1 MIFWG
6 WGRRS
11 ITKQLDASN
20 AVIRTYR
27 YAHIFFLFTL
37 TWGGAYS
44 LATLTEAGWAQ
55 RPIAKEDAKQLLGG
69 QDLQP
74 NLWKRFSLPLA
85 AVVVLVIA
93 VSASVARSSTN
104 LSGHTGSQEAWS
116 NYFSA
121 TNSTIAQLNALGK
134 QPLSAGVVASTVGL
148 LTTLESSPDNTLNA
162 DIANAINVCQT
173 NQSACNSAI
182 DSAGRA
188 YNSAL
193 EEAAREGLIHITTS
207 ATQ

>member
-11 ITKQLDASN
+11 ITKQLDQSN

-27 YAHIFFLFTL
+27 YAHIFFFFTL

-55 RPIAKEDAKQLLGG
+55 RPISKEDAKQLLGG
-69 QDLQP
+69 KDLQP
-74 NLWKRFSLPLA
+74 NLWKRFSLVLGA
-85 AVVVLVIA
+85 AVVAVIA
-93 VSASVARSSTN
+93 ISASVAHSSTN
-104 LSGHTGSQEAWS
+104 LAGHTGSQSAWAS
-116 NYFSA
+116 YFGD
-121 TNSTIAQLNALGK
+121 TNATIAQLNDLGK
-134 QPLSAGVVASTVGL
+134 KPLSASVLSSTEAL
-148 LTTLESSPDNTLNA
+148 LVTLENSPDATLNA
-162 DIANAINVCQT
+162 AVANAITVCQT
-173 NQSACNSAI
+173 NKSGCNAAI

-193 EEAAREGLIHITTS
+193 DEAAREGLIHIAQSSTP
-207 ATQ
+207 